1 MVVNH
6 LIPPSHI
13 RIEVTTAER
22 DHTMQQTKRRSV
34 QYKYTPI
41 STMSLFRSRSIAHQA
56 IVVGDHRSH
65 AAVVIVEMLKFGN
78 EISYDITRPPTA
90 TVVATNR
97 IIGYTERSDEE
108 IEQHGEEIPLP
119 TLGSC
124 DQQYILQPMN

>member
-1 MVVNH
+1 
-6 LIPPSHI
+6 
-13 RIEVTTAER
+13 
-22 DHTMQQTKRRSV
+22 MQQTKRRSV

-78 EISYDITRPPTA
+78 EISYDITRPPIA

-108 IEQHGEEIPLP
+108 IEQHGEEIRLP
-119 TLGSC
+119 LGSC